1 MILHEK
7 AVGDSEMS
15 LQEPTLLTETSTEEP
30 EKERAL
36 KIAAEI
42 KNRNIQ
48 MAFNFLS
55 LIYPDSTT
63 QRYSYLWI
71 KRDEEKKTIPF
82 QVSDKERLREMA
94 ETAIQRDEE
103 GYDVYFGICTTDSP
117 VTNEHKRTT
126 KFEVTEKSCTWT
138 DIDTEGGKHV
148 SSEKKKYP
156 PDFDTAKSFLP
167 FTPSLLVNSGYGLHG
182 YWLLEPA
189 QTINDQN
196 RAEAEQLNKD
206 ILSIISQNAGK
217 YGHAVDS
224 IQDLARVLRVPGT
237 HNYKLGRDNAPL
249 VHVVEN
255 NNVKYDVSR
264 LCADVDKLLATIP
277 KEKKSKSKRK
287 KSKSAVTSTDLDNV
301 PFENLSD
308 DEITKHDDEVIQR
321 IRKSKQGSKFE
332 KLFYEG
338 DISDYEDD
346 ESRADMA
353 LMNILPFWTN
363 GNSAQM
369 ERIFGRSALA
379 QRDKW
384 TEREDYRQ
392 RTIRSALEAWDGN
405 AFSLNYRYENIN
417 TLVLDRSDSGKIL
430 PTIENFV
437 TIMTEDSQLAGLI
450 ADDTFAGNT
459 IKTKAPP
466 WGSTL
471 DIGKAWSDKD
481 DAQLRYYIS
490 TTYNIRSPQIL
501 NDAVIVAA
509 AQNSVHPVRDYLNSL
524 PQWDGTERAAIFFVN
539 ILGVEDNEYTRSI
552 TIHWLKAAIK
562 RVMIPGCKFDYC
574 LVLAGTQGIGKTTA
588 LEKLGVNW
596 FNNSIDN
603 INGKDALEQLLGSW
617 IVELGEMQ
625 ATKKADNEAIK
636 NFISRN
642 NDKVR
647 LPYARRA
654 QEFPRQC
661 VFSATTNDSE
671 PLKDKTG
678 GRRFWILKSTAT
690 SETTPQRLSILSDY
704 YIAQVWAEVYQRYQ
718 EELTTNGTV
727 SLLPPAEILAEAT
740 KLQEE
745 FTEGSEMTSLL
756 ENYLDTL
763 IPTADIWNSFN
774 KEDRR
779 NFIREHSIIHRGNN
793 IIGTV
798 RRNIVCSAEIAFE
811 LYGIEN
817 LNKDKMTL
825 REINTIM
832 SNLKDWHKESNQS
845 IRMGPYG
852 CQKNVYVRNEIVTP
866 S

>member
-1 MILHEK
+1 MNNERNIS
-7 AVGDSEMS
+7 DSETCV
-15 LQEPTLLTETSTEEP
+15 QNPTLLTEPCTEES

-36 KIAAEI
+36 KIATEI

-48 MAFNFLS
+48 MAFNFFS
-55 LIYPDSTT
+55 LMYPDSTT
-63 QRYSYLWI
+63 QRYSYLWV
-71 KRDEEKKTIPF
+71 KRGEEKETQKTIPF
-82 QVSDKERLREMA
+82 QVSDKDELRKMA
-94 ETAIQRDEE
+94 EVAVQYDEE
-103 GYDVYFGICTTDSP
+103 GYDVYFGICTTDSL
-117 VTNEHKRTT
+117 VTNEHKRVT
-126 KFEVTEKSCTWT
+126 KSEVTGKPCLWT
-138 DIDTEGGKHV
+138 DIDTEGGKHTNT
-148 SSEKKKYP
+148 EKKKYP

-167 FTPSLLVNSGYGLHG
+167 LQPSLLVNSGYGLHG

-206 ILSIISQNAGK
+206 VLSVIRQNAG
-217 YGHAVDS
+217 GFSHAVDHV
-224 IQDLARVLRVPGT
+224 QDLARVLRVPGT
-237 HNYKLGRDNAPL
+237 HNYKLGKENAPL
-249 VHVVEN
+249 VRLVKIDD
-255 NNVKYDVSR
+255 VKYDVSR
-264 LCADVDKLLATIP
+264 LRADIDKLLATIP

-287 KSKSAVTSTDLDNV
+287 KSKSAATSTDLDIGIS
-301 PFENLSD
+301 ENLSD
-308 DEITKHDDEVIQR
+308 DEIIKR
-321 IRKSKQGSKFE
+321 ICESKQGSKFE

-392 RTIRSALEAWDGN
+392 RTIQSALEAWDGN
-405 AFSLNYRYENIN
+405 AFSLNYRHENIN

-450 ADDTFAGNT
+450 VDDIFTGKT
-459 IKTKAPP
+459 VKTKAPP
-466 WGSTL
+466 WGSNH

-490 TTYNIRSPQIL
+490 VNYSLRAPQL
-501 NDAVIVAA
+501 LADAIIVAA
-509 AQNSVHPVRDYLNSL
+509 DQNSVHPVQDYLNSL
-524 PQWDGTERAAIFFVN
+524 PQWDGTERAATFFVN

-552 TIHWLKAAIK
+552 TLHWLKAAVK

-574 LVLAGTQGIGKTTA
+574 LVLAGAQGIGKTTA

-642 NDKVR
+642 SDKVR

-678 GRRFWILKSTAT
+678 GRRFWILKSNAT
-690 SETTPQRLSILSDY
+690 SETTSQRLDILSDD
-704 YIAQVWAEVYQRYQ
+704 YIAQIWAEIYHLYN
-718 EELTTNGTV
+718 EEMSTTDKVN
-727 SLLPPAEILAEAT
+727 LLPPPEILAEAA
-740 KLQEE
+740 KLQEN
-745 FTEGSEMTSLL
+745 FTEGGEIKALI
-756 ENYLDTL
+756 ENYLNTP
-763 IPTADIWNSFN
+763 IPTPEFWDNFT
-774 KEDRR
+774 KEEKR
-779 NFIREHSIIHRGNN
+779 NFILRHILPYRFRDMYV
-793 IIGTV
+793 TV
-798 RRNIVCSAEIAFE
+798 QRNIVCSAEIAYELFE
-811 LYGIEN
+811 VEQ
-817 LNKDKMTL
+817 LNKDKMAL
-825 REINTIM
+825 REINSIM
-832 SNLKDWHKESNQS
+832 ANLKGWHKESNRS